1 MAVLTNLFFVFL
13 AHPSG
18 DSISSYKQWRLRRH
32 LADIK
37 NCVRLKRTEASSRFL
52 VWKKI
57 IKRVVSIP
65 PSFSLTSHFRQLW
78 TPFDQL
84 LLNVP
89 ILWSLCHCCQS
100 SFPKGKRHLQICF
113 GDCLKSIDWLFSN
126 FDHGG
131 IFVRRNSSQES
142 IWCTFVIKIIAIV
155 CWTFVILHSFDEI
168 WAFQFFLNFLMFLG
182 NLSFEECRIESQLKQ
197 FVMKIGQPIEKNI
210 WRN

>member
-131 IFVRRNSSQES
+131 IFVRRN
-142 IWCTFVIKIIAIV
+142 FK
-155 CWTFVILHSFDEI
+155 
-168 WAFQFFLNFLMFLG
+168 NFLMFLG